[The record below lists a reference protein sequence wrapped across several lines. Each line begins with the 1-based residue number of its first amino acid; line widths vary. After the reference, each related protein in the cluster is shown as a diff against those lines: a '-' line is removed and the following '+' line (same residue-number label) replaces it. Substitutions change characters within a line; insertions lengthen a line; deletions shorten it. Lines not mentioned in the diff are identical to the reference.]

1 MGLYISWL
9 LKSQMQLQNNFDPI
23 LCQFIG
29 WSISRQVFVFISL
42 ITPILAIY
50 LQDLN
55 VQETYLG
62 DVKEFF
68 NKEQTKAK

>member
-1 MGLYISWL
+1 MQPH
-9 LKSQMQLQNNFDPI
+9 KSFS
-23 LCQFIG
+23 FIVL
-29 WSISRQVFVFISL
+29 IHRVVHSRQVFVFISL

-50 LQDLN
+50 LKDLN

-68 NKEQTKAK
+68 NKEQTKEK

>member
-1 MGLYISWL
+1 MSVHRVVH
-9 LKSQMQLQNNFDPI
+9 
-23 LCQFIG
+23 
-29 WSISRQVFVFISL
+29 SRQVFVFISL

-68 NKEQTKAK
+68 NKEQTKAKYFIVEPRFNDKIWAQG

>member
-1 MGLYISWL
+1 MSVHRVVH
-9 LKSQMQLQNNFDPI
+9 
-23 LCQFIG
+23 
-29 WSISRQVFVFISL
+29 SRQVFVFISL

-68 NKEQTKAK
+68 NKEQTKEK